1 MKRKFILIF
10 AVAAALIALS
20 GCYHSV
26 GEIDGLELYTNKSKK
41 DAFVGVYFWDGDEN
55 NTTIVIPD
63 EYEGCIP
70 DEYEGCA
77 VTAFGG
83 AFDIGVPV
91 CFDVIYRTESLI
103 SENVSLQ
110 SVIQNE
116 NGEYTGLNIENV
128 DFNLSIGAKIN
139 DIDGVDVKRVMAVYV
154 VKDPSAVYY
163 REDDFIA
170 LYLPRFYITCSD
182 ENETFFSQDGKL
194 YYKSS
199 RELVDMFYYTD
210 FEIDYD

>member
-1 MKRKFILIF
+1 MKRTLTLI
-10 AVAAALIALS
+10 AVAAAALIALS

-26 GEIDGLELYTNKSKK
+26 GDIDGLELKTNKKKK
-41 DAFVGVYFWDGDEN
+41 DAFVGVYFWDGDAN
-55 NTTIVIPD
+55 NTTIV
-63 EYEGCIP
+63 IP

-83 AFDIGVPV
+83 SYDIGVPV
-91 CFDVIYRTESLI
+91 GFDVIYRTESLI

-110 SVIQNE
+110 AVIQNE
-116 NGEYTGLNIENV
+116 NGEFTGLNIEYV
-128 DFNLSIGAKIN
+128 DFHLSIGAEIN
-139 DIDGVDVKRVMAVYV
+139 DIDGVDVKCVMAVYV

-182 ENETFFSQDGKL
+182 KNETFFSQDGKL
-194 YYKSS
+194 HYKSS
-199 RELVDMFYYTD
+199 RELVDAFYYTD
-210 FEIDYD
+210 FEIEYD

>member
-1 MKRKFILIF
+1 MKRTLTLI
-10 AVAAALIALS
+10 AVAAVSLIALS

-26 GEIDGLELYTNKSKK
+26 GEIDGLELYTSKSKK
-41 DAFVGVYFWDGDEN
+41 DAFVGVYFWDGDAN
-55 NTTIVIPD
+55 NTTIV
-63 EYEGCIP
+63 IP

-83 AFDIGVPV
+83 SYDIGVPV
-91 CFDVIYRTESLI
+91 GFDVIYRTESLI

-116 NGEYTGLNIENV
+116 NGEFTGLNIENV
-128 DFNLSIGAKIN
+128 DFHLSIGAKVN
-139 DIDGVDVKRVMAVYV
+139 DIDGVDVKCVMAVYV

>member
-1 MKRKFILIF
+1 MKRTLTLI
-10 AVAAALIALS
+10 AVAAVSLIALS

-26 GEIDGLELYTNKSKK
+26 GEIDGLELYTSKSKK
-41 DAFVGVYFWDGDEN
+41 DAFVGVYFWDGDAN
-55 NTTIVIPD
+55 NTTIV
-63 EYEGCIP
+63 IP

-83 AFDIGVPV
+83 SYDIGVPV
-91 CFDVIYRTESLI
+91 GFDVIYRTESLI

-110 SVIQNE
+110 AVIQNE
-116 NGEYTGLNIENV
+116 NGEFTGLNIEYV
-128 DFNLSIGAKIN
+128 DFHLSIGAEIN
-139 DIDGVDVKRVMAVYV
+139 DIDGVDVKCVMAVYV

-182 ENETFFSQDGKL
+182 KNETFFSQDGKL
-194 YYKSS
+194 HYKSS
-199 RELVDMFYYTD
+199 RELVDAFYYTD
-210 FEIDYD
+210 FEIEYD